1 MDYFA
6 EVVLEQLSRPAER
19 RCLVAKAS
27 NEVVELLSEHYQIFA
42 PGCKQFAYPFGH
54 SLTNEIVD
62 STSSSFQPYFL
73 WMHRVHNLALR
84 FFLR

>member
-1 MDYFA
+1 MLATTSADYFA

-42 PGCKQFAYPFGH
+42 PGCELRDLSFIDPF
-54 SLTNEIVD
+54 S
-62 STSSSFQPYFL
+62 
-73 WMHRVHNLALR
+73 
-84 FFLR
+84 